1 MCGIIGIIGT
11 SQAPLE
17 TYQGLLLLQHR
28 GQDAAGILNYDFDD
42 HQYSLEKNQGFVDKV
57 FTPESLAQMSGQ
69 MSIGHTR
76 YSTVGKL
83 DINDVQPMTLNYPYG
98 LGIAHNGNLVNFDE
112 LKDFLT
118 QKKKRFLFSK
128 NDGEVLINLISDYLA
143 YILKKN
149 EFEHTEFHP
158 EILFSAIRYLFE
170 YAKGGYS
177 IVGTIAPFGLFAC
190 KDPNGIRPL
199 ILGKKSTE
207 QEDCYALASESFVL
221 EFLGYKVERDL
232 EPGEIIFISKDGKL
246 HSSIINPDKK
256 KQCMFEWVYFSNP
269 ESTLDGKSIYT
280 SRLNLGRSLS
290 KKIKKLIQDNE
301 ISPDFVVP
309 VPETSKIAATAIS
322 EELALPLRPVLNKN
336 RYIQRSFILNTQD
349 SRENAVRL
357 KLLPIKEDIVGKNL
371 LVIDD
376 SIVRGTTSKRI
387 VKMLKDAGAK
397 EVYFASTCPPITH
410 PCGYGI
416 DFPNSEDLIAF
427 NKTKEEIT
435 DLLGCNKVIYQT
447 EDDLKSVLGEKICS
461 ACLTGDYPTGKEFLE
476 HK

>member
-11 SQAPLE
+11 SKAPLE

-28 GQDAAGILNYDFDD
+28 GQDAAGILNYDFEK
-42 HQYSLEKNQGFVDKV
+42 HVYSLEKNQGYVDKV
-57 FTPESLAQMSGQ
+57 FTPESLQAMKGQ

-76 YSTVGKL
+76 YSTVGSL
-83 DINDVQPMTLNYPYG
+83 DLNDVQPMTLNYPYG
-98 LGIAHNGNLVNFDE
+98 LGIAHNGNLVNFDK
-112 LKDFLT
+112 LKNFLNE
-118 QKKKRFLFSK
+118 KKKRFLFSK
-128 NDGEVLINLISDYLA
+128 NDGEILINLISDHLS

-149 EFEHTEFHP
+149 EVEHTKFHP

-199 ILGKKSTE
+199 LLGKKTTDEGDSF
-207 QEDCYALASESFVL
+207 CLSSESFVL
-221 EFLGYKVERDL
+221 EFLGYKVQRDL
-232 EPGEIIFISKDGKL
+232 EPGEIIFISKKGKL
-246 HSSIINPDKK
+246 HSSIVDQQPK

-280 SRLNLGRSLS
+280 SRLNLGKSLS
-290 KKIKKLIQDNE
+290 HKIQKLIDKNE

-322 EELALPLRPVLNKN
+322 ENLSLPLRPVLNKN

-349 SRENAVRL
+349 SRENAVKL
-357 KLLPIKEDIVGKNL
+357 KLLPIKEDIEGKNL

-397 EVYFASTCPPITH
+397 EIYFASTCPPITH

-427 NKTKEEIT
+427 NKTEEEIT
-435 DLLGCNKVIYQT
+435 DLLGCNRVIYQT
-447 EDDLKSVLGEKICS
+447 EDDLKDVLGDEICS
-461 ACLTGDYPTGKEFLE
+461 ACLTGKYPTGGEFLAN
-476 HK
+476 K